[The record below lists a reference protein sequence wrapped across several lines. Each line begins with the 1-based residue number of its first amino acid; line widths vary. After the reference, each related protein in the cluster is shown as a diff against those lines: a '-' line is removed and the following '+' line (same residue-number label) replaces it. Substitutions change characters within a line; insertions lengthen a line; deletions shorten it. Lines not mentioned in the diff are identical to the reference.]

1 MLPSK
6 LGRLTEIT
14 HNDISDSYISIR
26 TLIELTVFQD
36 NLEDVLE
43 MHFSR
48 YGLSRAKFNAL
59 IQLYMTG
66 GQGLTQSEL
75 GKKLLVSRA
84 NITRLI
90 DRLEKENLV
99 LRQADPA
106 DKRVF
111 QLYLT
116 DRANMLLNA
125 FVPVHNQYVHKLMSA
140 LDYDEKKLLITLLH
154 KLQNGLEAL

>member
-1 MLPSK
+1 M
-6 LGRLTEIT
+6 
-14 HNDISDSYISIR
+14 SDRYFSTR

-36 NLEDVLE
+36 NLDDVLE
-43 MHFSR
+43 MHFAR
-48 YGLSRAKFNAL
+48 YGLSKAKFNAL
-59 IQLYMTG
+59 IQIFMTG
-66 GQGLTQSEL
+66 GHGLTQSEL

-99 LRQADPA
+99 VRKPDPN

-116 DRANMLLNA
+116 DRASTLMNA
-125 FVPVHNQYVHKLMSA
+125 FIPIHNQYVHKLMSTLNTNEKEMLISL
-140 LDYDEKKLLITLLH
+140 LDKL
-154 KLQNGLEAL
+154 KQGLDSV

>member
-1 MLPSK
+1 M
-6 LGRLTEIT
+6 
-14 HNDISDSYISIR
+14 SDRYFSTR

-36 NLEDVLE
+36 NLDDVLE
-43 MHFSR
+43 MHFAR
-48 YGLSRAKFNAL
+48 YGLSKAKFNAL
-59 IQLYMTG
+59 IQIFMTG
-66 GQGLTQSEL
+66 GHGLTQSEL

-99 LRQADPA
+99 VRKPDPN

-116 DRANMLLNA
+116 DRASTLMNA
-125 FVPVHNQYVHKLMSA
+125 FIPIHNQYVHKLMST
-140 LDYDEKKLLITLLH
+140 LNTDEKEMLISLLDKL
-154 KLQNGLEAL
+154 KQGLDSV

>member
-1 MLPSK
+1 MPD
-6 LGRLTEIT
+6 
-14 HNDISDSYISIR
+14 NYFSIR

-36 NLEDVLE
+36 SLDDVLE

-75 GKKLLVSRA
+75 GKKLFVSRA

-90 DRLEKENLV
+90 DRLEKEDLV
-99 LRQADPA
+99 ARKADPA
-106 DKRVF
+106 DKRAF

-116 DRANMLLNA
+116 DRANILMKA
-125 FVPVHNQYVHKLMSA
+125 FVPIHNQYVHKLMSV
-140 LDYDEKKLLITLLH
+140 LDTDEKKLLISLLD
-154 KLQNGLEAL
+154 KLKKGLDQ